1 MNVYV
6 EQDNLD
12 DEELVNKDSSHHKEQ
27 EQQEQQEQEE
37 QEEQEEHEQLELYN
51 IKKELIKDIKTLST
65 NEHIQVFYI
74 IQNANVKYTENNNG
88 IFINLSNI
96 NNTILNKLIKFVEY
110 AKINNTELETT
121 NKIIDKIREENIKD

>member
-27 EQQEQQEQEE
+27 HEQQEQQ
-37 QEEQEEHEQLELYN
+37 EQEEHEQLELYN

-65 NEHIQVFYI
+65 NEHIQVFSI